1 MTAINT
7 FNDTICA
14 LATPVGVGAIG
25 LIRLSGPAAV
35 AIADKVFPSKNLQTA
50 ASRTAHVG
58 WLMDGQLP
66 LDEVVLTIFRGPRS
80 YTGEDVVE
88 LSCHGSPYILDR
100 VLHILLSGGARLAQ
114 PGEFTMRAFLNG
126 RMDLTQAEAVA
137 DMIASESAAAH
148 RLATQQMRGGFS
160 HDIKAMRE
168 QLIGFAGLVEL
179 ELDFV
184 EEDVAFADKSALQ
197 LLLQQIKA
205 EVSRLAASFQLGNVM
220 KNGVMTVI
228 AGRPNAGKS
237 TLLNALLNE
246 ERALVSDI
254 AGTTRDTIEE
264 ELNIEGIR
272 FRLIDTAGIR
282 EATDAIEH
290 MGVQRT
296 MEKIRQGAVLLYVF
310 DAAALGADAV
320 AADLEQLHRDDLKTL
335 VVGNKYD
342 LLDSR
347 PKGYP
352 DATIWISARD
362 KSDLH
367 ILKDSLYNVAV
378 TSGVSMDQTIVSNV
392 RHVTALQQTLQS
404 LDDVLEGL
412 SQDLSGELLA
422 LDLRRA
428 LDHLGE
434 ITGEVTHEDL
444 LDFIFSKFCI
454 GK

>member
-1 MTAINT
+1 MTASAT
-7 FNDTICA
+7 LNDTICA
-14 LATPVGVGAIG
+14 LATPSGVGAIG
-25 LIRLSGPAAV
+25 LIRLSGPQAI
-35 AIADKVFPSKNLQTA
+35 AIADAVFPSRDLQA
-50 ASRTAHVG
+50 ASSRTAHVG
-58 WLMDGQLP
+58 WIMDGALP
-66 LDEVVLTIFRGPRS
+66 LDEVVVTVFRGPRS

-100 VLHILLSGGARLAQ
+100 AMHVLLNGGARLAE

-126 RMDLTQAEAVA
+126 RMDLAQAEAVA

-160 HDIKAMRE
+160 RDIKAMRE

-184 EEDVAFADKSALQ
+184 EEDVAFADKDALQQ
-197 LLLQQIKA
+197 LLLQLKA
-205 EVSRLAASFQLGNVM
+205 EVSRLAASFRLGNVM

-296 MEKIRQGAVLLYVF
+296 MEKIRQGAVLVYVF
-310 DAAALGADAV
+310 DAAALSAEAV
-320 AADLEQLHRDDLKTL
+320 VSDLEQLHHADLKTL
-335 VVGNKYD
+335 VIGNKSD
-342 LLDSR
+342 LLNGR
-347 PKGYP
+347 PSGYP
-352 DATIWISARD
+352 ADTIWISARD

-367 ILKDSLYNVAV
+367 VLKDALYDIAVA
-378 TSGVSMDQTIVSNV
+378 SGVSMDQTIVSNV

-404 LDDVLEGL
+404 LDDVLEGS

-428 LDHLGE
+428 LNHLGE
-434 ITGEVTHEDL
+434 ITGQVTHEDL

>member
-1 MTAINT
+1 MTAFAT
-7 FNDTICA
+7 LNDTICA
-14 LATPVGVGAIG
+14 LATPSGVGAIG
-25 LIRLSGPAAV
+25 LIRLSGPQAI
-35 AIADKVFPSKNLQTA
+35 AIADAVFPSRDLQA
-50 ASRTAHVG
+50 ASSRTAHVG
-58 WLMDGQLP
+58 WIMDGALP
-66 LDEVVLTIFRGPRS
+66 LDEVVVTVFRGPRS

-100 VLHILLSGGARLAQ
+100 AMHVLLNGGARLAE

-126 RMDLTQAEAVA
+126 RMDLAQAEAVA

-160 HDIKAMRE
+160 RDIKAMRE

-184 EEDVAFADKSALQ
+184 EEDVAFADKEALQ
-197 LLLQQIKA
+197 ILLEQLKV
-205 EVSRLAASFQLGNVM
+205 EVSRLAASFRLGNVM

-296 MEKIRQGAVLLYVF
+296 MEKIRQV
-310 DAAALGADAV
+310 
-320 AADLEQLHRDDLKTL
+320 QHTDLKTL
-335 VVGNKYD
+335 VVGNKSD
-342 LLDSR
+342 LLDGR
-347 PKGYP
+347 PAGYP
-352 DATIWISARD
+352 DDTIWISARD

-367 ILKDSLYNVAV
+367 VLKDALYDVAV
-378 TSGVSMDQTIVSNV
+378 ASGVSMDQTIVSNV

-428 LDHLGE
+428 LNHLGE
-434 ITGEVTHEDL
+434 ITGQVTHEDL